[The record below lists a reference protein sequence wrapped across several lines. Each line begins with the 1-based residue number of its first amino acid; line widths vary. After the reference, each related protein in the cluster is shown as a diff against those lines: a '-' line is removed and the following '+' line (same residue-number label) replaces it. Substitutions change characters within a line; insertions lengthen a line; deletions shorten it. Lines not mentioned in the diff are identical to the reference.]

1 MPGVLKANFYTNDR
15 VLLIES
21 TFSSL
26 TYLQEGY
33 LPQALQSELTYEV
46 SIYCFFQQ
54 LLFGKILK
62 RH

>member
-1 MPGVLKANFYTNDR
+1 MLVAKKMPGVLKANFYTNDR

-33 LPQALQSELTYEV
+33 LPQAVQSRV
-46 SIYCFFQQ
+46 D
-54 LLFGKILK
+54 
-62 RH
+62 R